1 MNCVVLLL
9 TFVVIRAN
17 FCDISFSQFLILVSV
32 NSFFYDSGTAAGL
45 DKVSIN
51 SRAVME
57 DIILLVLFK
66 PGKFSVI
73 Q

>member
-1 MNCVVLLL
+1 M
-9 TFVVIRAN
+9 
-17 FCDISFSQFLILVSV
+17 ILVSV
-32 NSFFYDSGTAAGL
+32 NSFFDDSGTATGL

>member
-1 MNCVVLLL
+1 MEYSYKIN
-9 TFVVIRAN
+9 
-17 FCDISFSQFLILVSV
+17 IL